1 MGERYRA
8 CARESDGASKSRF
21 FDGRLFFLSPFRG
34 PVSTQTFPLSLP
46 FHRQII
52 RQLLTSKLNRRLGG
66 AQGARMS
73 GVIVA
78 ADIKLAGVGTIVG
91 ENVFV
96 VVVLACW
103 ASWLALGTRVGALLE
118 ESLDDVA
125 PLGARGGRM
134 REGGREGVRG
144 GGRETRAEG
153 FFSSFLRRGP
163 EEKKKSCWE

>member
-1 MGERYRA
+1 
-8 CARESDGASKSRF
+8 
-21 FDGRLFFLSPFRG
+21 
-34 PVSTQTFPLSLP
+34 
-46 FHRQII
+46 
-52 RQLLTSKLNRRLGG
+52 
-66 AQGARMS
+66 MS

-103 ASWLALGTRVGALLE
+103 VSWLALGTRVGALLE

-134 REGGREGVRG
+134 REGVRG

-153 FFSSFLRRGP
+153 FLSSFLRRGP
-163 EEKKKSCWE
+163 EKKKVVGVKDICFFADSSAFLK